1 MRPKLLTLLV
11 TALLLLGGLACSF
24 TANQVEPIV
33 QVVSPMPPTPTT
45 AAPITDKTG
54 LAPASAPP
62 ELAAQ
67 AATPVAEMLVQPAA
81 AAYGPTG
88 FPAGVDPLTGVT
100 VADATTLERRPGA
113 VKIQLFPRG
122 GRPPYGISAAD
133 IVYDYYQN
141 FGMTRLHAI
150 FYGNNAEKVG
160 PIRSAR
166 LLDIDLIHMYKTVFA
181 FGSAEQRTYSKLFN
195 QEFANRLVV
204 EGGANCPPLC
214 REDPNGANSLVANTK
229 ELGNYVQTRGADNVR
244 QNLDGMSFNPALPAN
259 GTPLG
264 QLFVRFSISAYTHWD
279 YDANSGRYLRF
290 QDIQEA
296 TDLASEAYEPLVDR
310 TTNQQIAADN
320 VGVLIAPHQFVFGTK
335 PGPSEVVEINL
346 TGSGPAYALRD
357 GQVYEVVWNR
367 AAKENLITLT
377 FPDGTVYPFKPGA
390 TWFEVVGKSTKID
403 NQTTGILRFQH
414 AIP

>member
-54 LAPASAPP
+54 LAPASATP

-67 AATPVAEMLVQPAA
+67 AATPVAEMIVQPAA

-100 VADATTLERRPGA
+100 VADATTLERRPVA

-320 VGVLIAPHQFVFGTK
+320 VVVLIAPHQFVFGTK